1 MNNSTNSKIIQK
13 NNGDKKEKDKGCDK
27 CPGILNINGEWKCVG
42 DGYKHDCEF
51 TVGGRGYSSFPVRRD
66 TYVCIQCLEYK
77 KANYFYCSDG
87 SCENCGYCTN
97 KSYYE
102 NE

>member
-13 NNGDKKEKDKGCDK
+13 NKGDDKGCDK
-27 CPGILNINGEWKCVG
+27 CPGILKINGEWKCVG
-42 DGYKHDCEF
+42 NGYKHDCEF

-77 KANYFYCSDG
+77 KDNYVYCSDG

-97 KSYYE
+97 KVWYE

>member
-1 MNNSTNSKIIQK
+1 MNNSTDSKIIQK
-13 NNGDKKEKDKGCDK
+13 NNEDKKENTECDK
-27 CPGILNINGEWKCVG
+27 CPGIVKINGEWKCVG

-51 TVGGRGYSSFPVRRD
+51 TVEGRGYSSFPVRRD

-97 KSYYE
+97 KVYYE